1 MDMMSPVLKDL
12 WSDKNGNY
20 ILLARPVFHLADSV
34 SLFIREAS
42 FMMMLSSLGANSPA
56 TIRMTP
62 PLARRLE
69 SGLAVVDILV

>member
-1 MDMMSPVLKDL
+1 MMSPVLKDL

-34 SLFIREAS
+34 SLFISEAS
-42 FMMMLSSLGANSPA
+42 FMMMISSLGANPPV

-62 PLARRLE
+62 LLAR
-69 SGLAVVDILV
+69 AA